1 MWLTLPHKYQAYRPP
16 EPLRLKEMMKFNQ
29 TSNELRLID
38 DLVED
43 FWQLHLQVK
52 SHLQVKNDSSL
63 SLVEITVKS
72 KGTNSMVYLYW
83 HGISGR
89 GNVTFNIWPQKYSVK
104 LILPCVLIF
113 SYSVDQ
119 SHQDVQYPDFYC
131 NGTKRSKF
139 LLTKINI
146 TAFLIWNEFKFAID
160 LYDSQKIYP

>member
-1 MWLTLPHKYQAYRPP
+1 
-16 EPLRLKEMMKFNQ
+16 MMKFNQ

-83 HGISGR
+83 HSISGR
-89 GNVTFNIWPQKYSVK
+89 GNVTLISDHKNIQ
-104 LILPCVLIF
+104 
-113 SYSVDQ
+113 
-119 SHQDVQYPDFYC
+119 
-131 NGTKRSKF
+131 
-139 LLTKINI
+139 
-146 TAFLIWNEFKFAID
+146 
-160 LYDSQKIYP
+160 